1 MTENYVNPAG
11 SSRVSS
17 AAGIGTARS
26 IPIVAL
32 GLSLSAF
39 FVISYVLCILGYLL
53 FPNLPVEHDA
63 LAIFLP
69 GFTLLS
75 WQSYFLGLVESFIWG
90 WYVALVFGLLY
101 NFFVRRAS

>member
-1 MTENYVNPAG
+1 MTDRYANLAG
-11 SSRVSS
+11 SSRASS
-17 AAGIGTARS
+17 AGIGTARS
-26 IPIVAL
+26 IPVVAL

-90 WYVALVFGLLY
+90 WYVALVFGVLY